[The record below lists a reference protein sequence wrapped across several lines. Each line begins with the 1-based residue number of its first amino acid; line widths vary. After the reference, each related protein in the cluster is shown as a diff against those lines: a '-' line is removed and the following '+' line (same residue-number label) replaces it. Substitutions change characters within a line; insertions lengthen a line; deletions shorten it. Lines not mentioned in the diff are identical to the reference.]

1 MNDSSDKKLENVRNI
16 QFIREFL
23 GTTNLDAQ
31 VTSHPRFESILWKLS
46 TLMRRANVQAFSQ
59 EAIGLLGSIVVIQ
72 ADGSISIFEKY
83 RTA

>member
-31 VTSHPRFESILWKLS
+31 LQATQDLS
-46 TLMRRANVQAFSQ
+46 QFCGN
-59 EAIGLLGSIVVIQ
+59 
-72 ADGSISIFEKY
+72 
-83 RTA
+83 